1 VNGGQLVLFDLRRD
15 SPRAFLWLITFAQ
28 NVVLPSAIRRIGE
41 PTGSL
46 LASYT
51 VSELEEMMSHSPFA
65 EWKVESGPVYS
76 FVWARKGEAGVN

>member
-1 VNGGQLVLFDLRRD
+1 MTPCRRLDEIHRILAPGGQLVLFDLRRD

-51 VSELEEMMSHSPFA
+51 LPS
-65 EWKVESGPVYS
+65 W
-76 FVWARKGEAGVN
+76 RK